1 MAIVPD
7 KSGNTPTD
15 LKYADYN
22 RTNAGSPVGALVP
35 LYTNEVVLDTTN
47 TQLWRA
53 IGLTNNDWS
62 LVNPKDVS
70 GAC

>member
-1 MAIVPD
+1 MATVAD
-7 KSGNTPTD
+7 KSGNTPLD
-15 LKYADYN
+15 KKYSDYN
-22 RTNAGSPVGALVP
+22 RTNAGTPVGALVP
-35 LYTNEVVLDTTN
+35 EYTNEVVLDTTN

-53 IGLTNNDWS
+53 IGPTNADWS